1 MLTEKFK
8 INKICISISEQ
19 RQNTSKAAGISLWTK
34 RETSV
39 AANRE
44 QCQTGMFFK

>member
-34 RETSV
+34 REQIGNNV
-39 AANRE
+39 KQE
-44 QCQTGMFFK
+44 CF